1 MVGSLETLT
10 KGLQLLAALGLV
22 ATLFAAT
29 FLLREIRGV
38 LQPEAKR
45 ILRMGTYFAGAW
57 LLVTVVNF
65 VVELAVV
72 LGTPI
77 SGAFDIN
84 SLRSFLTQ
92 TALGKSYIYTAGAA
106 LIALLTITRVRK
118 IGGALGLFAITMI
131 GIITPVFQSHASNF
145 GNHGLAIGSLLFHVV
160 GICLWVGGVFALLL
174 ISQEERAISLQR
186 FSAVALWLAVIVVA
200 SGSANAWTRL
210 HSFAAWQSFYG
221 FLVALKIALTVVLL
235 FIGYRHRK
243 YILEKLAGSRAVF
256 QLLVNEVMVMAIA
269 LSLGTWLS
277 VSQPPSAGADLS
289 TDPVLGLTG
298 IAMQSRPSISRL
310 LWSYIPDGTFL
321 GLLLLAT
328 ALYIR
333 GVVVLS
339 RRGDK
344 WPIGRTVAFAC
355 GVAAADFATSGGI
368 GVYAHLAF
376 SFHMIGHM
384 ILGMI
389 APIGFVLSA
398 PITLALRTLPSGR
411 TAQERGLRQLLVAI
425 LHSRYSKIVTN
436 PVAALA
442 IFDGSLFALYMT
454 PLFGHLMQSHSGHLF
469 MDLHF
474 LLAGTLFFYV
484 IVGVDPNPRK
494 IPHLVRII
502 VLFAAMSIHA
512 FFSVAL
518 MSSTTLLDG
527 GFFAALHRPWFTDLL
542 ADQRLG
548 GAIGWAMG
556 EIPILLALIATFIQW
571 VRDDAREAKRLDR
584 AADRADAMG
593 IEDEL
598 TAYNRYLAGLGNE
611 SRDAKES

>member
-1 MVGSLETLT
+1 MVGFFEALT
-10 KGLQLLAALGLV
+10 KGLQLCAAIGLV
-22 ATLFAAT
+22 AVLFATT
-29 FLLREIRGV
+29 FLLREVRGE
-38 LQPEAKR
+38 LQSEAR
-45 ILRMGTYFAGAW
+45 RLHRLGFYFAGAW
-57 LLVTVVNF
+57 FLFTVLNSVI
-65 VVELAVV
+65 ELAVV

-77 SGAFDIN
+77 SGALDFN
-84 SLRSFLTQ
+84 SFRSFITQ
-92 TALGKSYIYTAGAA
+92 TALGKSYIYTAAA
-106 LIALLTITRVRK
+106 GLIALLAIQRVKK
-118 IGGALGLFAITMI
+118 IGGGLALLAITFV

-145 GNHGLAIGSLLFHVV
+145 GNHGLAIGSLLFHV
-160 GICLWVGGVFALLL
+160 IAISLWVGGVVALLL
-174 ISQEERAISLQR
+174 ISHNERDLAIPR
-186 FSAVALWLAVIVVA
+186 FSALALWLAVIVVI

-221 FLVALKIALTVVLL
+221 FLVALKIALTALL
-235 FIGYRHRK
+235 IFIGYRHRT
-243 YILEKLAGSRAVF
+243 YISAKLTGTRAVF
-256 QLLVNEVMVMAIA
+256 QLLGNEIMVMVIA
-269 LSLGTWLS
+269 LGLGTWLS
-277 VSQPPSAGADLS
+277 VSQPPAAGSDLS

-298 IAMQSRPSISRL
+298 IAMQARPSIGRL

-321 GLLLLAT
+321 GLLILVT

-333 GVVVLS
+333 GVVQLA

-344 WPIGRTVAFAC
+344 WPVGRTIAFAC

-398 PITLALRTLPSGR
+398 PITLALRALPSGR
-411 TAQERGLRQLLVAI
+411 TSEERGLRQLLVTI
-425 LHSRYSKIVTN
+425 LHSRYSTIVTN
-436 PVAALA
+436 PIAALA

-454 PLFGHLMQSHSGHLF
+454 PLFGHLMQSHTGHLF

-484 IVGVDPNPRK
+484 IVGVDPNPKK

-556 EIPILLALIATFIQW
+556 EVPILLALIATFIQW

-598 TAYNRYLAGLGNE
+598 TAYNRYLAGLQ
-611 SRDAKES
+611 KED